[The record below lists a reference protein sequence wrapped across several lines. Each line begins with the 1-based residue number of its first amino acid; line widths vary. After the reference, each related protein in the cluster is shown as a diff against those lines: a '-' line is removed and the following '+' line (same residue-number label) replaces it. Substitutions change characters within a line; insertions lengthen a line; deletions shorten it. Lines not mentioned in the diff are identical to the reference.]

1 MHIKCIQLHVF
12 ADFQTILCTVI
23 IGIRFFFLQFALHV
37 SLIADLFQTIFRL
50 GCMNAVLRVIRI
62 NCAVHIVELDGCH

>member
-12 ADFQTILCTVI
+12 ADFYPVQLVI
-23 IGIRFFFLQFALHV
+23 VGIRFFFLQFALHV